1 MCLDE
6 NKRFE
11 QIQLNEI
18 NQLKLKQERIS
29 KDYEEVIT
37 KQSSL
42 EKEIE
47 TYRNL
52 LEGTMKTVV
61 DTITDDYN
69 SATAN
74 QAKTNQQQQ
83 QQQQQQQNGLS
94 HRVARSASVDRSTSS
109 PYLSTSRLNGH
120 GTSYSRFTTFKQNGN
135 ESTNSSPVI
144 DIPITTNENGL
155 ATSKS
160 VGDLSIKNGLHHIE
174 INGTTN
180 GSSPPPNR
188 PTTILQTR
196 RS

>member
-1 MCLDE
+1 MSLDE

-11 QIQLNEI
+11 QLQQNEI
-18 NQLKLKQERIS
+18 NQLKSKQERIS
-29 KDYEEVIT
+29 KDYEDVIT
-37 KQSSL
+37 KQTSL

-69 SATAN
+69 AATA
-74 QAKTNQQQQ
+74 NQQQQ
-83 QQQQQQQNGLS
+83 QQQQQSNGLS
-94 HRVARSASVDRSTSS
+94 QRLPRSASVDRSSSS

-120 GTSYSRFTTFKQNGN
+120 TNSYSRFTTYKPN
-135 ESTNSSPVI
+135 ENEPKISSPVI
-144 DIPITTNENGL
+144 DIPTTNENGL

-160 VGDLSIKNGLHHIE
+160 VGDLSVKNGLHSVE
-174 INGTTN
+174 TNGISN
-180 GSSPPPNR
+180 GSSPPSNR
-188 PTTILQTR
+188 PPTVLQTR